1 VLLRM
6 SDMPSFERVNFLQK
20 YKDGLIYLAPRSV
33 AEKVPLKQPELQL
46 A

>member
-6 SDMPSFERVNFLQK
+6 SDMPNFERVNFHK
-20 YKDGLIYLAPRSV
+20 KHKDGPIYLAPRFV